1 MSDDHIE
8 VEGEGDHLEIEA
20 SNTTEV
26 NTNQDTIGVDD
37 NDDLD
42 EDDQGGDHIQVD
54 EDDQQND
61 KKDDNEDE
69 SSDAK
74 KEIYTFKAPWTI
86 YGMGWSVQNSEDFR
100 IAIGSFIEDYT
111 NKVDVMELKDE
122 EFVKVGSFDH
132 PYPTTKIMWN
142 PDKNGVDL
150 IGTTGDYMRL
160 WKVSEDGNIKKEL
173 VMNNVRKMTNWFPTP
188 LFFWTFF
195 LPLSTQTG
203 AVFTTTTTPIGAEN
217 PRINKRKK
225 PHVWGTRSVIHR
237 LDVRSSTRYEITE
250 WGIAGFGS
258 FCFLGTL
265 YCLSDYRAMDKIMFL
280 ICQQSDQRTGF
291 PFPTS
296 VSYLH
301 RVFVCLKNVIECH
314 PLMSFCSVCRTKI
327 PTFVHR

>member
-173 VMNNVRKMTNWFPTP
+173 VMNNNKNTDFCAPLTSFDWSTTATNVIGTASIDTTCTIWDIEAKAPIRQLIAHDREVFGKYRTEDDGITHISLHPLGCLNTHGSCWFV
-188 LFFWTFF
+188 
-195 LPLSTQTG
+195 G
-203 AVFTTTTTPIGAEN
+203 N
-217 PRINKRKK
+217 
-225 PHVWGTRSVIHR
+225 HR
-237 LDVRSSTRYEITE
+237 
-250 WGIAGFGS
+250 
-258 FCFLGTL
+258 
-265 YCLSDYRAMDKIMFL
+265 YRV
-280 ICQQSDQRTGF
+280 
-291 PFPTS
+291 PTS
-296 VSYLH
+296 ERTH
-301 RVFVCLKNVIECH
+301 
-314 PLMSFCSVCRTKI
+314 FCILFWGWIIAAV
-327 PTFVHR
+327 